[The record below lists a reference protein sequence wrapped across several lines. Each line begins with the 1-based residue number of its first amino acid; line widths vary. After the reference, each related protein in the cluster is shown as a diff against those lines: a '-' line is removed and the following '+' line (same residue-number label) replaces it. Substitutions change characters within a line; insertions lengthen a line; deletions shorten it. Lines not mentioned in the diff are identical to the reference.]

1 MTRHILILSIV
12 GMVLVSLVNARYIP
26 EEELRF
32 KRQLADMRAAEYRAL
47 MALSRNITCTQVA
60 CGLVDIEKSVKRTSS
75 DQRIA
80 ELKALLAMSR
90 VVGHGQLDV
99 DAIGKKK
106 RSDISSDDIKRSIL
120 AQRLIRFAAERLA
133 KTE

>member
-26 EEELRF
+26 EEELKF

-60 CGLVDIEKSVKRTSS
+60 CGLVDIEKS
-75 DQRIA
+75 
-80 ELKALLAMSR
+80 
-90 VVGHGQLDV
+90 
-99 DAIGKKK
+99 GKKK
-106 RSDISSDDIKRSIL
+106 RSDISSDDIRRSTL
-120 AQRLIRFAAERLA
+120 AQRLIRFAAERPA